1 MINCIEKPTINLIG
15 AGKVGK
21 ALAKRII
28 LYQCGTIQAVCNAT
42 LQSAQ
47 QAVSCLGQ
55 GYPTTINKLP
65 PAQITLITTPD
76 DQIAQCCKQ
85 LAQTN
90 TLVHG
95 AYVIHCSG
103 AWNVDILTPAQ
114 QQGAFVASVHPLQS
128 ITEDTLQQFDQGVY
142 CAIEGALAVIPPLQ
156 NFFKALG
163 FIPFILETSQKAA
176 YHAAAVFASNYLVTL
191 ADQALLCLKQ
201 AQIESPLAVEL
212 ITALMQQ
219 TLNNLKKEKI
229 PAHILTGPI
238 QRGDMQTIAKHLAIL
253 PEGLRTIYQQLGQ
266 KTAAI
271 AVLSSAKAQ
280 EIQALLTSSVTSK
293 K

>member
-1 MINCIEKPTINLIG
+1 MNCIEKPTINLIG

-28 LYQCGTIQAVCNAT
+28 LHQCGTIQAVCNAT
-42 LQSAQ
+42 LQSAK
-47 QAVSCLGQ
+47 QAVACLGQ
-55 GYPTTINKLP
+55 GYAAKIDELP

-76 DQIAQCCKQ
+76 DQIAQCCRQ
-85 LAQTN
+85 LAQTK

-114 QQGAFVASVHPLQS
+114 QQGALVASVHPLQS
-128 ITEDTLQQFDQGVY
+128 ITEDTLQQFDQGTY
-142 CAIEGALAVIPPLQ
+142 CAIEGDLAVIPPLQ
-156 NFFKALG
+156 DFFTALG
-163 FIPFILETSQKAA
+163 FIPFVLETSQKVA

-191 ADQALLCLKQ
+191 AEQALLCLKE
-201 AQIESPLAVEL
+201 AQIESPLAIEL
-212 ITALMQQ
+212 ITVLMQQ

-238 QRGDMQTIAKHLAIL
+238 QRGDKQTIAKHLAVL
-253 PEGLRTIYQQLGQ
+253 PEGLRNVYQQLGQ
-266 KTAAI
+266 KTIAI
-271 AVLSSAKAQ
+271 AALPTSKAQ
-280 EIQALLTSSVTSK
+280 EIEALLTSSFTSK